1 MNPPRTA
8 ERRWFHVRHWRWKR
22 RWSYWLAIVIVVGI
36 AARVALPYAMKGW
49 LNQRLASLG
58 NYQGHV
64 EDVHVALW
72 RGSYELQGV
81 HIQQLNSAVDEPLFA
96 TPVMEIQVLWFAL
109 MKGTVVARIRAL
121 KPTISFAAGHR
132 DKAAQTGKGVN
143 WADLLDQLTPF
154 RIDRLEII
162 SGQVHYYDLYSKPK
176 VDVHLDDVEAVLTNL
191 TNAGEKQGDR
201 VADLQLEA
209 LAMAQSK
216 LTLDLQIDPFA
227 LQPDFALK
235 MKLLGLQVARMRPA
249 MQAYT
254 PFDPTEGKLDVILEA
269 TGKDGGVEGYVK
281 PLFTDLKVVDWKQEM
296 KGEHNPFELAVNA
309 VGSVLNLV
317 LQNQAKDQLATKMP
331 FSGRLDAPNV
341 EVSTSVIN
349 LLKNAFV
356 SAFEPRFERQANPD
370 KP

>member
-1 MNPPRTA
+1 M
-8 ERRWFHVRHWRWKR
+8 
-22 RWSYWLAIVIVVGI
+22 LIMIGI
-36 AARVALPYAMKGW
+36 AVRVAMPYAMKAW

-72 RGSYELQGV
+72 RGAYELRGV

-96 TPVMEIQVLWFAL
+96 APVMEIQVLWFAL

-121 KPTISFAAGHR
+121 EPTISFAAGHA

-143 WADLLDQLTPF
+143 WADLLARLTPF
-154 RIDRLEII
+154 RIDRLEIV

-191 TNAGEKQGDR
+191 TNARDDRHDR

-227 LQPDFALK
+227 QQPDFALK

-254 PFDPTEGKLDVILEA
+254 PFDPTEGKLDVVLEA
-269 TGKDGGVEGYVK
+269 TGKDGAVQGYVK
-281 PLFTDLKVVDWKQEM
+281 PLFTDLKVVDWKQEL

-317 LQNQAKDQLATKMP
+317 LQNQAKDQLATRMP

-341 EVSTSVIN
+341 DVTTS
-349 LLKNAFV
+349 LLNILNNAFI
-356 SAFEPRFERQANPD
+356 SAFEPRFESGS
-370 KP
+370 KSK